1 MMLQVVVANGN
12 DFPTRP
18 AISLI
23 VIDFAGL
30 SRIQLVTNELK
41 YLFNGP
47 NTLLC
52 KGWSLWEQCGGKD
65 IITIPLSLARFRTSM
80 DRWELW
86 LSRKSATL
94 LFLDGRTW
102 RMKWFMNWTKSTF
115 VIQLDLLADPAVPRG
130 APFIKNEPCN
140 TKGINRNKSN
150 SDSINSDYKWCN
162 LSRDKIW
169 WNGSSTRTDCYTN
182 CYESAPLSKGYWTY
196 LLFTSRG

>member
-1 MMLQVVVANGN
+1 MNRLNGTRPETLNPDMMLQVVVANGN

-41 YLFNGP
+41 YLFKGP

-130 APFIKNEPCN
+130 APFIKLFLKR
-140 TKGINRNKSN
+140 TLQ
-150 SDSINSDYKWCN
+150 YK
-162 LSRDKIW
+162 RD
-169 WNGSSTRTDCYTN
+169 
-182 CYESAPLSKGYWTY
+182 
-196 LLFTSRG
+196 